1 MYILINMAILPVKLK
16 KELIEKIDY
25 LVKIGRYTNRSTA
38 IREILEEKLANE
50 NYILKESLI
59 IEEQVRPII
68 QEILKIKDFKLNLKS
83 KKSAT
88 ELVSEGRER

>member
-1 MYILINMAILPVKLK
+1 MATIPIKLK

-38 IREILEEKLANE
+38 IREILEEKVENE
-50 NYILKESLI
+50 SIILKESSI
-59 IEEQVRPII
+59 IEE
-68 QEILKIKDFKLNLKS
+68 KIKPILQELLDAKDFELNLKS